1 MKESIWP
8 WKYFKTIY
16 LGTRNLV
23 MFNFVF
29 FLNFTY
35 ENDVEIEKP
44 VDEVEMPGLYPV
56 QVGAV
61 GCEDVVLDDV
71 EGGERRLA
79 IVLKN
84 GSMLTHQQHLFTT
97 KSQLTFC
104 LLDGSTEL
112 ALAEREFLKLSC
124 CCLLPYS
131 FLVWAEVKI
140 AF

>member
-1 MKESIWP
+1 
-8 WKYFKTIY
+8 
-16 LGTRNLV
+16 

-112 ALAEREFLKLSC
+112 ALAERDFLKLSC

>member
-1 MKESIWP
+1 
-8 WKYFKTIY
+8 
-16 LGTRNLV
+16 

-104 LLDGSTEL
+104 LSRAGIFKIILL
-112 ALAEREFLKLSC
+112 LSSP
-124 CCLLPYS
+124 LFILS
-131 FLVWAEVKI
+131 MG
-140 AF
+140 